1 MSCAASEERRSTMT
15 DLASL
20 VYVVDDDASIRAALD
35 SLLRSAGLIAQ
46 CFASASEFLA
56 RPPSSTPACLIL
68 DLRLP
73 EGSGLDLQRE
83 LAHREPMP
91 IVFITGH
98 GDIPTSVRAIKAGA
112 VEFLPKPFRDDELL
126 AAVEQALVKARA
138 DWRTRTSLSSL
149 QSRFAALTPRE
160 RQVLSHVV
168 TGMLNKQIASA
179 LGISEVTVKGHR
191 GQVMQKLRANSVAD
205 LVRMAGLVGVGPD
218 WAELNASTRDVASA
232 WRAR

>member
-1 MSCAASEERRSTMT
+1 MT
-15 DLASL
+15 DLESL

-35 SLLRSAGLIAQ
+35 NLLRSAGLVVQ
-46 CFASASEFLA
+46 CFASESEFLA
-56 RPPSSTPACLIL
+56 RLPSSAPACLIL

-83 LAHREPMP
+83 LADREPMP
-91 IVFITGH
+91 IVFITGN
-98 GDIPTSVRAIKAGA
+98 GDIPTAVRAIKAGA

-126 AAVEQALVKARA
+126 AAVDQALAKARD
-138 DWRTRTSLSSL
+138 DWRTRTHLSSL
-149 QSRFAALTPRE
+149 QSRFASLTPRE
-160 RQVLSHVV
+160 RQVLGHVV

-205 LVRMAGLVGVGPD
+205 LVRMARVVGVGPD
-218 WAELNASTRDVASA
+218 WDEHDARVVRDVRAVH
-232 WRAR
+232 RAR

>member
-1 MSCAASEERRSTMT
+1 
-15 DLASL
+15 
-20 VYVVDDDASIRAALD
+20 VYVVDDDASIRCAIE

-56 RPPSSTPACLIL
+56 RLPSPAPACLIL

-83 LAHREPMP
+83 LASREPMP

-126 AAVEQALVKARA
+126 AAVELALAKASD
-138 DWRTRTSLSSL
+138 DWRTRSNLSSL
-149 QSRFAALTPRE
+149 QSRFASLTPRE
-160 RQVLSHVV
+160 RQVLSYVV

-191 GQVMQKLRANSVAD
+191 GQVMQKLRANSVPD
-205 LVRMAGLVGVGPD
+205 LVRMAGLVGVGSD
-218 WAELNASTRDVASA
+218 WTGLDMRITQGAGPAP
-232 WRAR
+232 RAR

>member
-1 MSCAASEERRSTMT
+1 MT
-15 DLASL
+15 DLRSL
-20 VYVVDDDASIRAALD
+20 VYVVDDDASVRAALD
-35 SLLRSAGLIAQ
+35 SLLRSAGLLVQ

-56 RPPSSTPACLIL
+56 RLPSAVPACLIL

-73 EGSGLDLQRE
+73 EGSGLDVQRE
-83 LAHREPMP
+83 LADREPMP
-91 IVFITGH
+91 IVFITGN
-98 GDIPTSVRAIKAGA
+98 GDIPSSVRAIKAGA

-126 AAVEQALVKARA
+126 AAVDQALTQAKD
-138 DWRTRTSLSSL
+138 DWRTRKALSSL
-149 QSRFAALTPRE
+149 RSRFASLTPRE
-160 RQVLSHVV
+160 RQVLGHVV

-218 WAELNASTRDVASA
+218 WADLSSSDEHGLGADR
-232 WRAR
+232 RAH

>member
-1 MSCAASEERRSTMT
+1 MSDSE
-15 DLASL
+15 SL
-20 VYVVDDDASIRAALD
+20 VYVVDDDASVRAALE
-35 SLLRSAGLIAQ
+35 SLLRSAGFTAQ

-56 RPPSSTPACLIL
+56 RLPSTAPACLIL

-83 LAHREPMP
+83 LADREPMP

-112 VEFLPKPFRDDELL
+112 VEFLPKPFQDDDLL
-126 AAVEQALVKARA
+126 AAVEQALARA
-138 DWRTRTSLSSL
+138 RNEWRARTNLSSL
-149 QSRFAALTPRE
+149 QSRFASLTPRE

-205 LVRMAGLVGVGPD
+205 LVRMAGMVGVGPD
-218 WAELNASTRDVASA
+218 WAEPNAMAEARVVR
-232 WRAR
+232 RAR

>member
-1 MSCAASEERRSTMT
+1 MT
-15 DLASL
+15 DSGSL
-20 VYVVDDDASIRAALD
+20 VYVVDDDASVRAALEG
-35 SLLRSAGLIAQ
+35 LLRSAGLAPQ

-56 RPPSSTPACLIL
+56 RLPSTAPACLIL

-83 LAHREPMP
+83 LADREPMP

-112 VEFLPKPFRDDELL
+112 VEFLPKPFEDDDLL
-126 AAVEQALVKARA
+126 AAVEQALARA
-138 DWRTRTSLSSL
+138 RDEWRARTNLSTL
-149 QSRFAALTPRE
+149 QSRVASLTPRE

-168 TGMLNKQIASA
+168 TGMLNKQIAFA

-191 GQVMQKLRANSVAD
+191 GQVMQKLGANSVAD
-205 LVRMAGLVGVGPD
+205 LVRMAGMVGVGPD
-218 WAELNASTRDVASA
+218 WAQLNATAAQHVGALG
-232 WRAR
+232 RAR

>member
-1 MSCAASEERRSTMT
+1 MVDAESI
-15 DLASL
+15 
-20 VYVVDDDASIRAALD
+20 VYVLDDDASVRCALD
-35 SLLRSAGLIAQ
+35 SLLRSVGLVAH

-56 RPPSSTPACLIL
+56 RPPNKRPACLIL

-73 EGSGLDLQRE
+73 EGSGLDLQRQ
-83 LAHREPMP
+83 LAAREPLP

-126 AAVEQALVKARA
+126 AAVDQALAIAKEDWRARA
-138 DWRTRTSLSSL
+138 SL
-149 QSRFAALTPRE
+149 AALEERVASLTPRE
-160 RQVLSHVV
+160 RQVLGHVV
-168 TGMLNKQIASA
+168 SGMLNKQIAGV

-205 LVRMAGLVGVGPD
+205 LVRMAGLVGIGP
-218 WAELNASTRDVASA
+218 RASA
-232 WRAR
+232 PDLVAAGGAGRARR